1 MLNKNQSTYS
11 LIFAEDEKPAQE
23 KLSHQLSMLDNI
35 EVLGFATTGKEAV
48 SLINQLQPD
57 IVLLDIQMPEID
69 GLDVVDL
76 LDYQPLIIFT
86 TAYDQYAIQAFEKS
100 SIDYLLKPFP
110 LGRLKSAIEK
120 ATAQLATQRDAC
132 AYQNK
137 EQQVFNL
144 QSGQQKKLVSKNGDR
159 IFLLKPEHLKFIKS
173 EQGNT
178 LAWDGERFSHINDSL
193 DQLEQSL
200 AAQQFV
206 RVHRGYL
213 VNLDH
218 VSEIQRWF
226 NGKLM
231 LIIDDDKKT
240 EISTSRAGAEKLKS
254 LIGF

>member
-1 MLNKNQSTYS
+1 MLLSRIYS
-11 LIFAEDEKPAQE
+11 SSHSGTRSIVATILITTEEG
-23 KLSHQLSMLDNI
+23 SSLDNTLRH
-35 EVLGFATTGKEAV
+35 LGFHRIKTWLWPCRIAT
-48 SLINQLQPD
+48 
-57 IVLLDIQMPEID
+57 
-69 GLDVVDL
+69 
-76 LDYQPLIIFT
+76 
-86 TAYDQYAIQAFEKS
+86 
-100 SIDYLLKPFP
+100 
-110 LGRLKSAIEK
+110 
-120 ATAQLATQRDAC
+120 
-132 AYQNK
+132 
-137 EQQVFNL
+137 
-144 QSGQQKKLVSKNGDR
+144 NGDR

-178 LAWDGERFSHINDSL
+178 LAWDGERYSHINDSL